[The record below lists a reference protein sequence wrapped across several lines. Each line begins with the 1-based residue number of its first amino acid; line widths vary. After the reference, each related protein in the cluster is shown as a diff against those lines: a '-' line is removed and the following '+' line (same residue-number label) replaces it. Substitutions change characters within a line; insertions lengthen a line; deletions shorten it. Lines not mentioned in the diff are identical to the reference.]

1 MFGYTESTIINIL
14 GTIFPLDILIGM
26 FIRQYDIWVKFG
38 AKVWARDT
46 NMGDISTEIVLKK
59 QRLDDQISAVGV
71 DKGLKSALKHS
82 RV

>member
-1 MFGYTESTIINIL
+1 
-14 GTIFPLDILIGM
+14 
-26 FIRQYDIWVKFG
+26 
-38 AKVWARDT
+38 
-46 NMGDISTEIVLKK
+46 MGDISTEIVLKK